1 MDLKNFLLDVDG
13 VLTNGQFYYSDQG
26 KVFKKFGPHDA
37 DGLKLISKY
46 LSIKF
51 ISEDQRGFDI
61 TKKRIDDMGF
71 DVELVSE
78 ENRHSWVESN
88 YNFENLVFMG
98 DGLYDVPVLKKSKF
112 SIAPNNAVSEAKLSA
127 DFTTNADGG
136 NGAVYEACMHLIK
149 LIDEPV

>member
-1 MDLKNFLLDVDG
+1 MDLKNFILDVDG

-37 DGLKLISKY
+37 DGLKAINKY
-46 LSIKF
+46 LSIRF
-51 ISEDQRGFDI
+51 ISADKRGFGI
-61 TKKRIDDMGF
+61 TKKRIEDMGF
-71 DVELVSE
+71 DVVLVAE
-78 ENRHSWVESN
+78 ETRSSWVESN

-112 SIAPNNAVSEAKLSA
+112 SIAPNNAVNEAKLAA

-149 LIDEPV
+149 LIDDSV